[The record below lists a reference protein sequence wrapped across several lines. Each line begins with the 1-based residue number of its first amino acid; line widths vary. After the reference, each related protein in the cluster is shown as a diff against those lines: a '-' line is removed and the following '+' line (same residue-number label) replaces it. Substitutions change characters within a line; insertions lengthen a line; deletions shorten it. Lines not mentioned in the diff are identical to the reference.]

1 MDQPNLYTLKRWS
14 TWIQEDIDED
24 KGVVDTVNALI
35 VVVGHGNLQF
45 IIHQSW
51 FTSQLQAA
59 FIAGIQAQIIT
70 FTLTLPADSTV
81 GRISNVFAFVGLMLD
96 VIGTFLGV
104 IHAVL
109 LQRRIQDNTLL
120 LNTTTHIKTDVE
132 AGSRIESDNSPQG
145 SPGGQIGNREQP
157 GVQSQRLRQFV
168 ANMQSRFPS
177 SDITS
182 SLENAFAVFSGVV
195 IIQPLEISPNF
206 VSTVKKR
213 FSILGT
219 LFTFGNTPLISMGL
233 GVACLIV
240 STILFAA
247 NSTSLLREVWIACVA
262 VLVGVVCLSLLPIRF
277 VWPLPFHSIVK
288 FIFSPKDMKCW
299 SEDGWCPVWL
309 NMEMWV

>member
-1 MDQPNLYTLKRWS
+1 MDWQPNLYTLKRWS
-14 TWIQEDIDED
+14 TWLQEDIDED

-45 IIHQSW
+45 IINQSL
-51 FTSQLQAA
+51 FTYNVYLFQAA

-70 FTLTLPADSTV
+70 FTLTLPSDSTV

-120 LNTTTHIKTDVE
+120 LNATTLIKTDVE
-132 AGSRIESDNSPQG
+132 AGVSRVESDDSPQV
-145 SPGGQIGNREQP
+145 STGGQIGKKEQP
-157 GVQSQRLRQFV
+157 QVGVQSQRVRQFV
-168 ANMQSRFPS
+168 LDMQAHFPS
-177 SDITS
+177 RSDTTGF
-182 SLENAFAVFSGVV
+182 ENAFAVLSGLA
-195 IIQPLEISPNF
+195 IQPLEITNF
-206 VSTVKKR
+206 VSTVKTR

-219 LFTFGNTPLISMGL
+219 LFTFGNTPLISMGF

-262 VLVGVVCLSLLPIRF
+262 VLVGVICLSLLPIRF

-288 FIFSPKDMKCW
+288 LPFFLQKI
-299 SEDGWCPVWL
+299 
-309 NMEMWV
+309 